1 MDVVAL
7 IDGEHL
13 PDVTRWALRS
23 AEESGRHV
31 VAALLLGGVEKLPA
45 GGELDLEGVALARAG
60 EDPAAELGRLLDR
73 LRPDAVL
80 DLSDEPVVGNELRM
94 LLASVALA
102 RGVAYLGADFSLEP
116 AVTEPALPVPT
127 IAVIGS
133 GKRVGKTAV
142 GGQVARVAVS
152 MGLQP
157 IVVAMGRG
165 GPEQPEVAGP
175 ADVTVEAL
183 LARADR
189 GEHAASDFLE
199 DALTAGV
206 VTVGARRA
214 GGGLAGRP
222 FVTNVAA
229 AAARAAELG
238 GNPVVLEGS
247 GSAVPTVPWDAGVLV
262 VPAGLRPSPLA
273 GYLGPLRVLLS
284 DLVVFIMESGPQ
296 GPENLSAL
304 ESHIRRLGADVRVA
318 LAELTPVPLENVRGK
333 DVFLAT
339 TANPGLSAGLAR
351 MLERTA
357 GCHVTGISNRLADRA
372 GLEEDLAAAPAF
384 EVLLTELKAAAVDV
398 GARRALER
406 GARVVFLD
414 NRPVGVGGDGDL
426 DELLAGVIGTAGER
440 AAARMAAAPR

>member
-1 MDVVAL
+1 VNVLAL

-23 AEESGRHV
+23 AKEAGHDV
-31 VAALLLGGVEKLPA
+31 VAALLVGGVEKLPA
-45 GGELDLEGVALARAG
+45 GGEPDLGGIELVRGG
-60 EDPAAELGRLLDR
+60 KDPAADLGRLLDR

-80 DLSDEPVVGNELRM
+80 DLSDEPVVGNEVRM

-102 RGVAYLGADFSLEP
+102 RGVRYLGADFALEP
-116 AVTEPALPVPT
+116 PITEPPLSVPT
-127 IAVIGS
+127 VAVIGS
-133 GKRVGKTAV
+133 GKRVGKTAF

-152 MGLQP
+152 MGLKP

-165 GPEQPEVAGP
+165 GPDRPEVAGP
-175 ADVTVEAL
+175 DDVTVEAL

-222 FVTNVAA
+222 YATNVAA
-229 AAARAAELG
+229 AAVRAAELG

-247 GSAVPTVPWDAGVLV
+247 GSAMPIVPWDAGVLV
-262 VPAGLRPSPLA
+262 VPGNLRPSPVT

-284 DLVVFIMESGPQ
+284 DLVVFIMEPGPQ

-304 ESHIRRLGADVRVA
+304 DSHLHRLRADVRVA
-318 LAELTPVPLENVRGK
+318 VAELTPVPLENVRGK
-333 DVFLAT
+333 DAFLAT

-384 EVLLTELKAAAVDV
+384 DVLLTELKAAAVDV
-398 GARRALER
+398 AARRATER

-426 DELLAGVIGTAGER
+426 DDLLAGVVRSAGER
-440 AAARMAAAPR
+440 AAARLAAPR

>member
-1 MDVVAL
+1 MNVVAL

-13 PDVTRWALRS
+13 PDVTRWALRE
-23 AEESGRHV
+23 AEAAGRHV
-31 VAALLLGGVEKLPA
+31 VATLLVGGVEKLP
-45 GGELDLEGVALARAG
+45 GGVQPDLGGTELVRAG
-60 EDPAAELGRLLDR
+60 DDPPADLGGMLDR

-80 DLSDEPVVGNELRM
+80 DLSDDPVVDNDFRM
-94 LLASVALA
+94 RLAAVTLA
-102 RGVAYLGADFSLEP
+102 RGVRYLGADFSLDP
-116 AVTEPALPVPT
+116 PVTEPAIPAPT

-133 GKRVGKTAV
+133 GKRVGKTAL

-152 MGLQP
+152 MGLAP

-165 GPEQPEVAGP
+165 GPEEPEVAGP
-175 ADVTVEAL
+175 DDVTLDAL
-183 LARADR
+183 IARADR

-222 FVTNVAA
+222 FATNVAA
-229 AAARAAELG
+229 AAGRAAALG

-262 VPAGLRPSPLA
+262 VPAGLRPSPVA

-284 DLVVFIMESGPQ
+284 DLVVFIMEPGPQ
-296 GPENLSAL
+296 GPEDLSDL
-304 ESHIRRLGADVRVA
+304 DSHIRRLRSDVRVA
-318 LAELTPVPLENVRGK
+318 VAELTPVPLEDVRSR

-384 EVLLTELKAAAVDV
+384 DVLLTELKAAAVDV
-398 GARRALER
+398 GARRALDR
-406 GARVVFLD
+406 GADVVFLD
-414 NRPVGVGGDGDL
+414 NRPIGVGGDGEL
-426 DELLAGVIGTAGER
+426 DELLAGVIATGGER
-440 AAARMAAAPR
+440 AAARLEAAPG

>member
-1 MDVVAL
+1 VVAL
-7 IDGEHL
+7 VDGEHL
-13 PDVTRWALRS
+13 PDVTRWSLGL

-31 VAALLLGGVEKLPA
+31 VASLLVGGIEKLPKGA
-45 GGELDLEGVALARAG
+45 EPDLGDIELVRAG
-60 EDPAAELGRLLDR
+60 EDPPADLGRLLDR
-73 LRPDAVL
+73 FRPDAVL
-80 DLSDEPVVGNELRM
+80 DLSDEPVVWGDLRM

-102 RGVAYLGADFSLEP
+102 RGVAYLGADFALQP
-116 AVTEPALPVPT
+116 PVTEPPLRAPT

-133 GKRVGKTAV
+133 GKRVGKTAI

-152 MGLQP
+152 KGMRP

-165 GPEQPEVAGP
+165 GPDRPEVAGP
-175 ADVTVEAL
+175 ADVTLDAL

-206 VTVGARRA
+206 TTVGARRA

-222 FVTNVAA
+222 FASNVAS
-229 AAARAAELG
+229 AAARAVELG

-247 GSAVPTVPWDAGVLV
+247 GSAMPTVPWDAGVLV
-262 VPAGLRPSPLA
+262 VPGGVLPSSVT
-273 GYLGPLRVLLS
+273 GYLWPLRVLLS
-284 DLVVFIMESGPQ
+284 DLVVFIMVSGPQ

-304 ESHIRRLGADVRVA
+304 DSHIRRLRADLQVA
-318 LAELTPVPLENVRGK
+318 VAELIPVPLENVRGK

-339 TANPGLSAGLAR
+339 TANPGVSAGLAGK
-351 MLERTA
+351 LERTA
-357 GCHVTGISNRLADRA
+357 GCHVTGMSTRLADRA
-372 GLEEDLAAAPAF
+372 GLEEDLASAAAF
-384 EVLLTELKAAAVDV
+384 DVLLTELKAGAVDV
-398 GARRALER
+398 AARRALER

-426 DELLAGVIGTAGER
+426 DDLLAGVIDSAGER
-440 AAARMAAAPR
+440 AAARLAAPPP